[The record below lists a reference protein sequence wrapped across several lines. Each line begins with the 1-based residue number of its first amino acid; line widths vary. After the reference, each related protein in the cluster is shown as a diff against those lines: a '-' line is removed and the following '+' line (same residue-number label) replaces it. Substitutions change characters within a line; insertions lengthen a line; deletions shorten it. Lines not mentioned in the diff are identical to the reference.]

1 MEDVRTLL
9 RIAWKR
15 KWLLIAFLLVLAPV
29 LWLFDGGRLTFNVV
43 SPDQTY
49 RLEFYDP
56 PRYHGLLEETME
68 SPGFVRLRRNTEPFD
83 LIGESPVVDFF
94 SNGEV
99 FWDQARTGE
108 VWVGMVVRFRNVHP
122 MTPSGDILPLP
133 RRGA

>member
-1 MEDVRTLL
+1 MEDLRTLL

-15 KWLLIAFLLVLAPV
+15 KWLLVASSLVLTAV
-29 LWLFDGGRLTFNVV
+29 HWLFDGGRLTFIEV

-49 RLEFYDP
+49 RIEFYDP

-94 SNGEV
+94 SNGKV
-99 FWDQARTGE
+99 YWDQARTGE
-108 VWVGMVVRFRNVHP
+108 VWVGMGVRFRNVHP
-122 MTPSGDILPLP
+122 MTPTGDILPLP
-133 RRGA
+133 RQNP